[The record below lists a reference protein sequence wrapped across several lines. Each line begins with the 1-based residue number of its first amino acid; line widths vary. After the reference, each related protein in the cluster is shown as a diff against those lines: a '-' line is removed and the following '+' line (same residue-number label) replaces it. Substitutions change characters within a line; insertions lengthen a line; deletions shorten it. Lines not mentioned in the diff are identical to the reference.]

1 VLEVVDTETAVVA
14 GAKGEASG
22 EAAFVAKAIKN

>member
-1 VLEVVDTETAVVA
+1 VLEVVDTKAAVVA

-22 EAAFVAKAIKN
+22 EAAFVAEAI